1 MAPIPVYV
9 EAWDPSYGASAQLE
23 EDADSA
29 SQATIVEDGGR
40 LSVHRGVHAPPDLT
54 IAFVDGIR
62 RTEGFLSFSDPD
74 TGDLV
79 RGIAG
84 AYGVGAA
91 MFRPGRSG
99 EYDHLMTQRLAV
111 ACAGHAVEVG
121 PVAGGWNW
129 ISASTQDAA
138 VEKAEAVIH
147 EQMRQGETTLARDL
161 GATGAL
167 TVVDGNLNYVRS
179 IEGSF
184 IGCVKTHRRI
194 YLQRDD
200 RERVARL
207 GAGERTS
214 LFTVRQDC
222 YACYLRL
229 APRGPH
235 HAPWHGIVRIEV
247 PQAIGRA
254 AAIRLAD
261 LAAGT
266 LPRFAGVEGRDP
278 RAPQNLRPIGALE
291 RRLRQMLGPAESAM
305 RALRSAVAA
314 HHPTAGGNAR

>member
-9 EAWDPSYGASAQLE
+9 EGWDPSYGVSAQLDDE
-23 EDADSA
+23 TDPGPE
-29 SQATIVEDGGR
+29 ATVVEDDGQ
-40 LSVHRGVHAPPDLT
+40 LSVHAGVRVPLDLT

-62 RTEGFLSFSDPD
+62 RTEGFLSFSDPV
-74 TGDLV
+74 TGEPV

-84 AYGVGAA
+84 AYGVGAVV
-91 MFRPGRSG
+91 FHPGRPGD
-99 EYDHLMTQRLAV
+99 YAHLMTRRLAV

-121 PVAGGWNW
+121 SAAGGWNW
-129 ISASTQDAA
+129 ISASTQGVA
-138 VEKAEAVIH
+138 VEQAEAVVH
-147 EQMRQGETTLARDL
+147 EQMRQGEAILARDL
-161 GATGAL
+161 GASGAL

-184 IGCVKTHRRI
+184 IGCVKTHRRF
-194 YLQRDD
+194 YLRPED
-200 RERVARL
+200 RERVTRL

-222 YACYLRL
+222 YASYLRL

-247 PQAIGRA
+247 PQAIGKV

-266 LPRFAGVEGRDP
+266 LPRFAGIEGRDP

-291 RRLRQMLGPAESAM
+291 RRLRQMLGPAESAI
-305 RALRSAVAA
+305 RALRSAVAV
-314 HHPTAGGNAR
+314 HHPTAGGNPR